1 MRPLSGSH
9 NKQHNMVP
17 QHKTL
22 FCVCIALLLIL
33 LPSSTIAQRVKK
45 AEYTSTQ
52 LNNQALSK
60 ITWTTTTIDSRFEK
74 NTSDNLL
81 SSAVVSK
88 YKPEVDKFSEPIG
101 YCPTGLKRGYPV
113 APMSCWAVD
122 ALKEYAQN
130 YIDTTTRADIDKNIR
145 IDFSLMNFGG
155 IRSEMP
161 KGNVSKYD
169 ILSIFPFNNFL
180 IIEELDGSK
189 VKMLM
194 EFFAKTRA
202 QVLGGV
208 KLHIDGSTVK
218 ECLINGEPLNE
229 NRKYVVAT
237 IDFLYKGGDNLYPLK
252 HGNWKIDTDKKMMD
266 VFIEYIQDLTAKG
279 KKIEKEEDNRLIIEN
294 KTQD

>member
-1 MRPLSGSH
+1 
-9 NKQHNMVP
+9 
-17 QHKTL
+17 
-22 FCVCIALLLIL
+22 
-33 LPSSTIAQRVKK
+33 
-45 AEYTSTQ
+45 
-52 LNNQALSK
+52 
-60 ITWTTTTIDSRFEK
+60 
-74 NTSDNLL
+74 
-81 SSAVVSK
+81 
-88 YKPEVDKFSEPIG
+88 
-101 YCPTGLKRGYPV
+101 
-113 APMSCWAVD
+113 
-122 ALKEYAQN
+122 
-130 YIDTTTRADIDKNIR
+130 
-145 IDFSLMNFGG
+145 
-155 IRSEMP
+155 MP

-208 KLHIDGSTVK
+208 QLHIDGDTVK
-218 ECLINGEPLNE
+218 ECLINGELLNE

-252 HGNWKIDTDKKMMD
+252 YGNWKIDTDKKMMD

-279 KKIEKEEDNRLIIEN
+279 KKIEKEADNRLIIEN